1 MGQSSMSR
9 RIDTSEARVFRNAR
23 QREIVCRLTY
33 EVTSFEEGSFRW
45 FLLGIE
51 ELE

>member
-1 MGQSSMSR
+1 MGQSCVGR
-9 RIDTSEARVFRNAR
+9 RIDTSEVVVFRNAR
-23 QREIVCRLTY
+23 QKEILCRLTY
-33 EVTSFEEGSFRW
+33 EVTAFREGSFRW